1 MFKKEW
7 CKVKLYNREVNDLLT
22 KSKLPD
28 ADYVINPY
36 IGCTHKCIYCYAEF
50 MNRFARCSEKW
61 GEYIIVKDAKKD
73 IKCNDMEEKTI
84 LISSVTDP
92 YNSIEKKYRKTRMVL
107 EQLVDSE
114 ANIEILTKSKNMLD
128 DIKIIKK
135 IKNIKVGISMNT
147 IDDTFREKIEPCAS
161 SVDER
166 INTLKVLH
174 ENNINTYAFIS
185 PIFPGITDCKKIV
198 DSVKEYADYVCFE
211 NLNLRGNHKKVVL
224 DFISTNYPDLMD
236 LYNNIYVKKDLSYW
250 ENYQKD
256 LNNYLESLE
265 IDCKYYFYHDKIKKQ

>member
-1 MFKKEW
+1 M
-7 CKVKLYNREVNDLLT
+7 KLYNRKVNNLLT

-28 ADYVINPY
+28 ADFVINPY

-61 GEYIIVKDAKKD
+61 GEYIVVKNTNKG
-73 IKCNDMEEKTI
+73 IKCNNMEQKTI

-92 YNSIEKKYRKTRMVL
+92 YNAIEKKYRKTRMVL
-107 EQLVDSE
+107 EQLVDTD
-114 ANIEILTKSKNMLD
+114 ACIEILTKSNNVLD
-128 DIKIIKK
+128 DTDIIKK

-147 IDDTFREKIEPCAS
+147 TDDNFRKKIESCAS

-174 ENNINTYAFIS
+174 ENNINTYVFIS
-185 PIFPGITDCKKIV
+185 PIFPGITDCKKII
-198 DSVKEYADYVCFE
+198 DCIKEYTDYVCFE
-211 NLNLRGNHKKVVL
+211 NLNLRGNYKQVVL
-224 DFISTNYPDLMD
+224 DFISINYPDLME

-250 ENYQKD
+250 ENYKKD
-256 LNNYLESLE
+256 LNNYLELLE
-265 IDCKYYFYHDKIKKQ
+265 IDYKYYFYHDKIKKQ